1 MEKITN
7 SAFIYTGAHDFKTP
21 YVKYA
26 LVSHLG
32 DTYLSLKNNNLAHPA
47 TDKVFWKKIATE
59 ATPASVTIY
68 SSLGSPDRV
77 VIHFSDESSIVL
89 LVSIDEL
96 VAFLWISDPGKMNT
110 LAGDE
115 DIIPV
120 LDGEGHLKASTAK
133 LSDFSK
139 PDSIVSDVETAEVA
153 LAVESK
159 KEYRYLLPAGLT
171 SLALTLDEILADFRA
186 KVIFKSGEVAAT
198 FALTND
204 SGETIKIYGT
214 DVTEGV
220 FTPVVSKVYCIN
232 MWFDGVYV
240 HCQVS
245 GV

>member
-47 TDKVFWKKIATE
+47 TDKVFWKKIADG
-59 ATPASVTIY
+59 ATPSTITVNY
-68 SSLGSPDRV
+68 PLGSPHNV
-77 VIHFSDESSIVL
+77 VITFTDNSSLTLI
-89 LVSIDEL
+89 VSIDEL
-96 VAFLWISDPGKMNT
+96 VAHIWTPDSGKLDT
-110 LAGDE
+110 VAGEE

-120 LDGEGHLKASTAK
+120 LNGDGQLKASTEK
-133 LSDFSK
+133 LSNFAK
-139 PDSIVSDVETAEVA
+139 PDLIVVDTETAEVE
-153 LAVESK
+153 LSVESK